1 MLAGLQIQHLLVA
14 TIAPSQ
20 ASTLVK
26 ELGQAS
32 PLPGLQH
39 LKRIHRLTTGNSSSK
54 ALEIILHALHSEP
67 DTGHEYR
74 ACTTQQ
80 LAAMGVPAAVID
92 IVDKHSLEARLA
104 QVMACC
110 NLSLC
115 IAITRVSPTS
125 CIVHTWNAFKCTRLH

>member
-1 MLAGLQIQHLLVA
+1 MLAGLRIQHLLVA

-39 LKRIHRLTTGNSSSK
+39 LKRIQRLTTGDSSSK
-54 ALEIILHALHSEP
+54 ALEIILHALPNEP
-67 DTGHEYR
+67 DTGNEYR
-74 ACTTQQ
+74 ACTPQQ

-92 IVDKHSLEARLA
+92 IVEKHSLEPRLA

-110 NLSLC
+110 TLSPC
-115 IAITRVSPTS
+115 IAITRISPLT
-125 CIVHTWNAFKCTRLH
+125 CIVHARNALKCTCLC

>member
-26 ELGQAS
+26 ELGLAS

-39 LKRIHRLTTGNSSSK
+39 LKRIQRLITGNSSSK
-54 ALEIILHALHSEP
+54 ALEIILHALPNEP

-74 ACTTQQ
+74 ACTPQQ

-92 IVDKHSLEARLA
+92 IVKKHSLEPRLA
-104 QVMACC
+104 QVIACC
-110 NLSLC
+110 ILSPC
-115 IAITRVSPTS
+115 IAITCISPTS
-125 CIVHTWNAFKCTRLH
+125 CIMHAWNALNCTCLL